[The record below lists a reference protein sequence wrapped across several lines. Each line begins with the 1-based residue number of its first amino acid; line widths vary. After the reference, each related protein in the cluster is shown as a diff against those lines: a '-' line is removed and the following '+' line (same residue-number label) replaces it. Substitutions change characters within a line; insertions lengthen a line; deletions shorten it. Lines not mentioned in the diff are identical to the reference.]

1 MKLFKSGLIYDG
13 TGSEPFKGDILVDND
28 KIVKVEEHIQPEEG
42 WEVVNLEGLSISS
55 GFMDAHSHN
64 DWFAIKKDQRKYFE
78 PFIRQGITSFVTGN
92 CGLSTVG
99 FESKT
104 PYLDKVGGG
113 LFSFHET
120 TGVYPTV
127 SDFFSAIDGNTP
139 CNIAVLAGHCTAR
152 ASVSGYDNRPLTDEE
167 RRRMLDLMENALK
180 EGACGLSLGLMYEPG
195 IYAGIEEL
203 KEVARLCEKYGRPLT
218 VHPRA
223 CSAVSMTYP
232 LLGRPHLLRALD
244 ELVEIAD
251 GTNMKLHYS
260 HAIFVGRRSFRCKDE
275 LMAILHGLKDRG
287 VDVGF
292 DIYSE
297 LSGVS
302 VITVVLPAWYQ
313 ALSPLQKR
321 HWFNKLKLNVL
332 IAATIALLGFGWDDI
347 QIAYIGPGYEQYE
360 GKSVAR
366 IAKEMGKSCLDTYL
380 DLCEMSGFKGR
391 INMGPYS
398 TPEIISELSKDDS
411 CLYMTDAW
419 VEDHGIQN
427 PAIYDCFPK
436 FLKFSLCGTGDT
448 MPNTIRKMTG
458 GVADRFS
465 LKDRGYLMPGYYADM
480 TVFDEKKLRD
490 GQPDMER
497 SFGIE
502 KVYINGI
509 KVLDG
514 DVLDTEAIKHS
525 GKAMNSRTCQA

>member
-1 MKLFKSGLIYDG
+1 MILFKDGLIYDG
-13 TGSEPFKGDILVDND
+13 AGSEPFMGDILVEND
-28 KIVKVEEHIQPEEG
+28 KILRIEKQITPEAG
-42 WEVVNLEGLSISS
+42 WEIIELNGFSISP
-55 GFMDAHSHN
+55 GFIDAHSHN
-64 DWFAIKKDQRKYFE
+64 DWFAIKKNPQKYFE

-92 CGLSTVG
+92 CGLSAIG
-99 FESKT
+99 FESQSQHV
-104 PYLDKVGGG
+104 DKVGGG
-113 LFSFHET
+113 LFSYT
-120 TGVYPTV
+120 DTKGVYPTV
-127 SDFFSAIDGNTP
+127 AEFFSAIDRNTP

-152 ASVSGYDNRPLTDEE
+152 TSVAGYENRSLTEDE
-167 RRRMLDLMENALK
+167 RKSMLEIMENALK
-180 EGACGLSLGLMYEPG
+180 DGACGLSLGLMYEPG
-195 IYAGIEEL
+195 IYADVNEL
-203 KEVARLCEKYGRPLT
+203 KDVARLCEKYDRPMT

-223 CSAVSMTYP
+223 CSSVSMTYP

-244 ELVEIAD
+244 ELVEVSS
-251 GTNMKLHYS
+251 GTRMKLHYS

-275 LMAILHGLKDRG
+275 LVKILHDLKNKG
-287 VDVGF
+287 IDVGF

-297 LSGVS
+297 LLGVS

-313 ALSPLQKR
+313 ALSPEQKR
-321 HWFNKLKLNVL
+321 NWFNKLKLSIL
-332 IAATIALLGFGWDDI
+332 IRATIILLGFGWNDI

-360 GKSVAR
+360 GKSVAQ
-366 IAKEMGKSCLDTYL
+366 IAKEMGKSCLDAYL
-380 DLCEMSGFKGR
+380 DLCEMSNFKGR

-398 TPEIISELSKDDS
+398 TPEIVSELSKDDM

-419 VEDHGIQN
+419 VEEHGIQN

-458 GVADRFS
+458 AVAERFS
-465 LKDRGYLMPGYYADM
+465 IRERGLLKPGYYADL
-480 TVFDEKKLRD
+480 TIFDELKLRN
-490 GQPDMER
+490 GQSDQEQ

-514 DVLDTEAIKHS
+514 GILDTDAIKHT
-525 GKAMNSRTCQA
+525 GRAMK

>member
-1 MKLFKSGLIYDG
+1 MKLFKDALIYDG
-13 TGSEPFKGDILVDND
+13 TGAEAFKNDILVDND
-28 KIVKVEEHIQPEEG
+28 RFVKIAKDIQPEEG
-42 WEVVNLEGLSISS
+42 WEVIDLDGLSVAP
-55 GFMDAHSHN
+55 GFIDAHSHN
-64 DWFAIKKDQRKYFE
+64 DWFAIKNEPQKYFE
-78 PFIRQGITSFVTGN
+78 PFIRQGITSFITGN
-92 CGLSTVG
+92 CGLSAVG
-99 FESKT
+99 FELDSQHS
-104 PYLDKVGGG
+104 DKVGGG
-113 LFSFHET
+113 LFSYTDT

-127 SDFFSAIDGNTP
+127 SEFFKAVDGNSP

-152 ASVSGYDNRPLTDEE
+152 TSVAGYENRQLTQEE
-167 RRRMLDLMENALK
+167 RAKILDIMENALK
-180 EGACGLSLGLMYEPG
+180 DGACGLSLGLMYKPG

-203 KEVARLCEKYGRPLT
+203 KDVARLCEKYDRPMT

-244 ELVEIAD
+244 ELVEIAS
-251 GTNMKLHYS
+251 GTRMKLHYS

-275 LMAILHGLKDRG
+275 LIAILHSLKDKG
-287 VDVGF
+287 VDIGF

-297 LSGVS
+297 LLGVS

-313 ALSPLQKR
+313 ALTPSEKR
-321 HWFNKLKLNVL
+321 HWFNKLKLGIL
-332 IAATIALLGFGWDDI
+332 IKATIILLGFGWDDI
-347 QIAYIGPGYEQYE
+347 QIAYIGPGYEKYE

-366 IAKEMGKSCLDTYL
+366 IAKEMGKSCLDAYL

-398 TPEIISELSKDDS
+398 TPEIVSELSKDDI

-436 FLKFSLCGTGDT
+436 FLKLSLCGTGDN

-458 GVADRFS
+458 AVAERFS
-465 LKDRGYLMPGYYADM
+465 IKERGLIRPGYYADL
-480 TVFDEKKLRD
+480 TVFDETKLRN
-490 GQPDMER
+490 GKPDQEK

-525 GKAMNSRTCQA
+525 GRAMKV

>member
-1 MKLFKSGLIYDG
+1 MKLFKDALIYDG
-13 TGSEPFKGDILVDND
+13 SGADAYTGDILVEGDR
-28 KIVKVEEHIQPEEG
+28 IVKAEECIKPEEG
-42 WEVVNLEGLSISS
+42 WEIIDLKGLSVSP
-55 GFMDAHSHN
+55 GFIDAHSHN
-64 DWFAIKKDQRKYFE
+64 DWFAIKNDPQKYFE
-78 PFIRQGITSFVTGN
+78 PFIRQGITSFVAGN
-92 CGLSTVG
+92 CGLSAVG
-99 FESKT
+99 FESGS
-104 PYLDKVGGG
+104 PNVDKVGGG
-113 LFSFHET
+113 LFSYTDT
-120 TGVYPTV
+120 TGIYPTV
-127 SDFFSAIDGNTP
+127 SEFFEAVDRNTP

-152 ASVSGYDNRPLTDEE
+152 ASVAGYENRPLTDAEQAK
-167 RRRMLDLMENALK
+167 MLDIMESALK

-203 KEVARLCEKYGRPLT
+203 KDVARLCEKYGRPMT

-244 ELVEIAD
+244 ELVEIAS
-251 GTNMKLHYS
+251 GTRMKLHYS

-275 LMAILHGLKDRG
+275 LMDILHGLSDKE
-287 VDVGF
+287 VDIGF

-297 LSGVS
+297 LLGVS

-313 ALSPLQKR
+313 ALSAPQKR
-321 HWFNKLKLNVL
+321 HWFNKLKLSIL
-332 IAATIALLGFGWDDI
+332 IKATILLLGFGWDDI
-347 QIAYIGPGYEQYE
+347 QIAYIGPGYERYE
-360 GKSVAR
+360 GKSVVQ
-366 IAKEMGKSCLDTYL
+366 IAKEMGKSCLDAYL

-398 TPEIISELSKDDS
+398 TPEIVSELSKDDR

-448 MPNTIRKMTG
+448 MPNTIRKMSG
-458 GVADRFS
+458 AVAERFS
-465 LKDRGYLMPGYYADM
+465 IQERGLIRPGYYADL
-480 TVFDEKKLRD
+480 TVFDEEKIRN
-490 GQPDMER
+490 GEPDQEK

-502 KVYINGI
+502 MVYINGI

-514 DVLDTEAIKHS
+514 DVLDAEAIRHS
-525 GKAMNSRTCQA
+525 GRAMKV